1 MKKILFSLIFVLTL
15 QNSAH
20 ADEVKDFQIE
30 GISLGDSLLEHI
42 NILGVSKNDIL
53 KRELFYYPNSKKF
66 AGLAFSNR
74 GFYKTY
80 DLIQFTIIPKTYIV
94 EAISG
99 VVDTI
104 SKKDCEKKQEV
115 IFSEISKMFKNGKIT
130 KDSFSAHPHD
140 ETGNSSAN
148 GFYIEFK
155 SGNVSVECYLWGKEM
170 KDKRN
175 WTDNLKVSVT
185 SEKAQY
191 FFNEEAYN

>member
-1 MKKILFSLIFVLTL
+1 MKKILLSLIFVLTL

-30 GISLGDSLLEHI
+30 GINIGDSLFEHI

-53 KRELFYYPNSKKF
+53 KRELFYYPKSKKF

-80 DLIQFTIIPKTYIV
+80 DLIQFTIIPKTYII
-94 EAISG
+94 ESISG
-99 VVDTI
+99 VVDII
-104 SKKDCEKKQEV
+104 SKKDCEKKQEE

-130 KDSFSAHPHD
+130 KDSFSAHPAD

-148 GFYIEFK
+148 GLYIEFK
-155 SGNVSVECYLWGKEM
+155 SGNVNVECYLWGKEM
-170 KDKRN
+170 KEKTN

-185 SEKAQY
+185 SQKAQN
-191 FFNEEAYN
+191 FFNEEAY

>member
-1 MKKILFSLIFVLTL
+1 MKKILLILFFILTL

-30 GISLGDSLLEHI
+30 GISLGDSLLEHL

-53 KRELFYYPNSKKF
+53 KKELFYYPKSKKL
-66 AGLAFSNR
+66 AGLAFSNK

-80 DLIQFTIIPKTYIV
+80 DLIQFTIIPKTYII
-94 EAISG
+94 ENISG
-99 VVDTI
+99 VVDI
-104 SKKDCEKKQEV
+104 KSKKDCEKKQEE

-130 KDSFSAHPHD
+130 KDSFSAHPAD

-148 GFYIEFK
+148 GLYIEFK
-155 SGNVSVECYLWGKEM
+155 SGNVNVECYLWGKEM
-170 KDKRN
+170 KEKTN

-185 SEKAQY
+185 SQKAQN
-191 FFNEEAYN
+191 FFNEEAY